1 MSCGGGSG
9 SSGTNTVVQNSQPP
23 AQVMQAYQ
31 NLTNSAF
38 SQAGQPLQQYAGP
51 MVAGFT
57 PQQTQAFGTIQNAQG
72 MATPYINAASQEFG
86 QATTP
91 FNQTV
96 GSYESPYTGAVTNSL
111 QGLFNQQNAQQM
123 AQMQG
128 NATSAGAYGG
138 DREGVAQAL
147 TAQQQNLSEAP
158 TLANVEQGGYQT
170 ALGAA
175 EAQGWLGEQGAFGLG
190 NLGTE
195 AQNSAL
201 TGASAELQAGGAQQQ
216 LAQEQL
222 NIPYEQFQ
230 SAQAYPWQV
239 LGQLSPIVSGIGS
252 ASGGTGSTSYPSPSM
267 VSQLGGLGIAGL
279 GTYGLLNSTG
289 ALSGLEGLFGG
300 GAAAATD
307 AAALGAGTV
316 GAGVAASDLGGLAA
330 AASPFGF
337 ERGGRVGFQ
346 SGGGIGGSSDGSGVA
361 ASSVTPGTQ
370 PSTLPTV
377 PAINLDYLAHPGPA
391 VKGAGPPRPPQ
402 GSPDQYQGMSPTQE
416 LEMFSGLNKMAS
428 QSGIGSGSAFGGRAG
443 LQDGGEAP
451 LNAAQTTGA
460 ALGSLP
466 PNMQGYVQQL
476 QNMPMDQ
483 LQAMS
488 VRMPPSSPYGQIVQR
503 VLNARRMTPSA
514 TPNQVSS
521 ASGVP
526 IGTGIGQVPGIGGQQ
541 QTTLGATTTQG
552 QNQGGNPQQQ
562 GYAAGG
568 GPVIEDEP
576 DMDAH
581 PIVDHSGNTV
591 KIRYPSEGKVL
602 DLGIPSMPGRRAL
615 AAGGASGP
623 TVIGSGA
630 SSAQPF
636 FSSLP
641 SANGVGVPQL
651 SMDAFA
657 APGGP
662 GAMSPTA
669 GGGLGNWFNPM
680 PQYQPPG
687 FTGNSWPSI
696 TPSTPGISALEGTF
710 APAPAPSGTP
720 APSSA
725 ASAPSPSGG
734 LVISDV
740 PLTPYNTPYDMQSN
754 YALMQSD
761 RRNFRWRQARRAH
774 AAARRR

>member
-1 MSCGGGSG
+1 MPSKGGGG
-9 SSGTNTVVQNSQPP
+9 GGGTNTVVQNSQPP

-300 GAAAATD
+300 GGAAASLLLPGSD
-307 AAALGAGTV
+307 AALAGGFAGAAGGISGAIDALGP
-316 GAGVAASDLGGLAA
+316 LAA
-330 AASPFGF
+330 AAKS
-337 ERGGRVGFQ
+337 GGRVG
-346 SGGGIGGSSDGSGVA
+346 
-361 ASSVTPGTQ
+361 
-370 PSTLPTV
+370 
-377 PAINLDYLAHPGPA
+377 
-391 VKGAGPPRPPQ
+391 
-402 GSPDQYQGMSPTQE
+402 
-416 LEMFSGLNKMAS
+416 
-428 QSGIGSGSAFGGRAG
+428 
-443 LQDGGEAP
+443 
-451 LNAAQTTGA
+451 
-460 ALGSLP
+460 
-466 PNMQGYVQQL
+466 
-476 QNMPMDQ
+476 
-483 LQAMS
+483 
-488 VRMPPSSPYGQIVQR
+488 
-503 VLNARRMTPSA
+503 
-514 TPNQVSS
+514 
-521 ASGVP
+521 
-526 IGTGIGQVPGIGGQQ
+526 
-541 QTTLGATTTQG
+541 
-552 QNQGGNPQQQ
+552 
-562 GYAAGG
+562 
-568 GPVIEDEP
+568 
-576 DMDAH
+576 
-581 PIVDHSGNTV
+581 
-591 KIRYPSEGKVL
+591 
-602 DLGIPSMPGRRAL
+602 IP
-615 AAGGASGP
+615 
-623 TVIGSGA
+623 
-630 SSAQPF
+630 
-636 FSSLP
+636 
-641 SANGVGVPQL
+641 
-651 SMDAFA
+651 
-657 APGGP
+657 
-662 GAMSPTA
+662 
-669 GGGLGNWFNPM
+669 
-680 PQYQPPG
+680 
-687 FTGNSWPSI
+687 
-696 TPSTPGISALEGTF
+696 E
-710 APAPAPSGTP
+710 
-720 APSSA
+720 
-725 ASAPSPSGG
+725 
-734 LVISDV
+734 
-740 PLTPYNTPYDMQSN
+740 
-754 YALMQSD
+754 
-761 RRNFRWRQARRAH
+761 
-774 AAARRR
+774 RRRHWRIF